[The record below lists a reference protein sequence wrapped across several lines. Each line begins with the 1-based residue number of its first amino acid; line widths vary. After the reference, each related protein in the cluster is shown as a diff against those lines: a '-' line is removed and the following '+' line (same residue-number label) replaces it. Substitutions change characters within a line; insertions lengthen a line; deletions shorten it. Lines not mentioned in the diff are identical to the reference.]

1 MRMFLTIALSTV
13 ASASTAVM
21 PGVARGQMPRDSAR
35 VERPRSRIRATL
47 ADSTFWPEGVDA
59 DPRNGRLYVASIR
72 HRTIAE
78 IDANGRTRELLP
90 RDGKTLG
97 PIFGVRVDTARNV
110 VWATT
115 SAYHQIPGFMPADT
129 AIAALLEIRIADG
142 AIIRRWNAPIAPGG
156 RVLGD
161 LAIAPN
167 GTVFF
172 TDSNHPVMY
181 WMNPRTGVVDSI
193 TSVAFRSLQGVAPT
207 QDGRFVYI
215 ADYSRGF
222 FRLELATR
230 ALSLVEAP
238 PGMSMR
244 GCDGILWYRG
254 SIIAVQNGTSP
265 ARVMRFTLDSTGTRF
280 TRADVVDE
288 NPHIADEP
296 TIATPLGRE
305 LIYVANSQWEKHD
318 AHGSR
323 IETRPLT
330 APILLSVPLP

>member
-1 MRMFLTIALSTV
+1 MKMFLIISLATV
-13 ASASTAVM
+13 AGGTLPGASHA
-21 PGVARGQMPRDSAR
+21 QMPRDSTHA
-35 VERPRSRIRATL
+35 EPPRSHVRATL

-78 IDANGRTRELLP
+78 IDPNGTTRELLP
-90 RDGKTLG
+90 RDGKNLG
-97 PIFGVRVDTARNV
+97 PIFGVRVDTVRNV

-115 SAYHQIPGFMPADT
+115 SAYRQIPGFAPADT
-129 AIAALLEIRIADG
+129 AIAALVEIRIADG
-142 AIIRRWNAPIAPGG
+142 AIIRRWNAPVAPGG

-161 LAIAPN
+161 LAVAPT

-181 WMNPRTGVVDSI
+181 WMNPRSGVVDSI
-193 TSVAFRSLQGVAPT
+193 SSVAFRSLQGVAPT
-207 QDGRFVYI
+207 PDGKFVYV

-230 ALSLVEAP
+230 ALSLVEPP
-238 PGMSMR
+238 PGVSIR

-265 ARVMRFTLDSTGTRF
+265 ARLMRFALDSTGTRF
-280 TRADVVDE
+280 TSAEVVDE
-288 NPHIADEP
+288 NPRIADEP
-296 TIATPLGRE
+296 TIATLLGRE
-305 LIYVANSQWEKHD
+305 VIYVANSQWEKHD
-318 AHGSR
+318 AHGAR
-323 IETRPLT
+323 IEARALT
-330 APILLSVPLP
+330 PPVLLAVPLP